1 MEEQVTEEQ
10 GVAFIDGGQVLIM
23 VGDPQTGKMMPIPLP
38 AVFEQLFG
46 VLGDIDQRLIK
57 LEQGSQED
65 ESRIIKV

>member
-1 MEEQVTEEQ
+1 METETTNQEELQ
-10 GVAFIDGGQVLIM
+10 FIDGGQVLIM

-46 VLGDIDQRLIK
+46 VLGDMDRRLQE
-57 LEQGSQED
+57 LEAGRPE

>member
-1 MEEQVTEEQ
+1 MEEQTEQEQ
-10 GVAFIDGGQVLIM
+10 LPFIDGGQVLIM

-46 VLGDIDQRLIK
+46 VLGDMDRRIQE
-57 LEQGSQED
+57 LEAGRPA